1 MAFGGTRAQRRLP
14 PAGMGIEEGQE
25 RLLAALGAQ
34 SGHSSGTVGASE
46 PPLAAH
52 EPLCYR
58 GLPYFAPVAQLDRAS
73 GFEPAGR
80 VFDSPRAR
88 FVGRYLRAPRYS
100 RKGPTVIERAPNVPA
115 RSEKGS
121 SASATVSERVPRRA
135 PREKVGP
142 SNGVGAPDHG
152 LSACRPSV
160 PRQRPGDGAPPQ
172 P

>member
-80 VFDSPRAR
+80 PFESGRAHCESRHLALPR
-88 FVGRYLRAPRYS
+88 P
-100 RKGPTVIERAPNVPA
+100 
-115 RSEKGS
+115 
-121 SASATVSERVPRRA
+121 
-135 PREKVGP
+135 
-142 SNGVGAPDHG
+142 
-152 LSACRPSV
+152 
-160 PRQRPGDGAPPQ
+160 APPDL
-172 P
+172 